1 MLATT
6 REGTTYTAG
15 NINKRAI
22 TITIAAVQITITE
35 GICNIVFLNS
45 PDGKVLALG
54 TINNW

>member
-1 MLATT
+1 MLNPTT
-6 REGTTYTAG
+6 QGIAYITG

-22 TITIAAVQITITE
+22 TTTIAAEQTTITE

>member
-6 REGTTYTAG
+6 RLGTTYAG
-15 NINKRAI
+15 NVNKRAI
-22 TITIAAVQITITE
+22 TTTIAAEQITITE

>member
-1 MLATT
+1 MLPAT
-6 REGTTYTAG
+6 REETTYIPD
-15 NINKRAI
+15 NVNKRAI
-22 TITIAAVQITITE
+22 TTTIAAVQTTITE

>member
-6 REGTTYTAG
+6 RGVTIYIPG

-22 TITIAAVQITITE
+22 ITTVAEINRQITE
-35 GICNIVFLNS
+35 GRNKRFFLYS
-45 PDGKVLALG
+45 PCGNFLALG